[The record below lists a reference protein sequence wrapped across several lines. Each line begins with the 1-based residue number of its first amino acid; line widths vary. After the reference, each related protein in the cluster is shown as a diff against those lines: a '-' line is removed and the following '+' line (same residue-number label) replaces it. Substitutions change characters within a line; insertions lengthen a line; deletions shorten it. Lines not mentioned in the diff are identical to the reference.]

1 MNTKAAT
8 FFKKA
13 DQYRTAIIIGIF
25 FLYTVFMQ
33 ANPSLAP
40 LSHEYKTGLFVA
52 ILLLYLAGCFFMA
65 KTKRLTTDDKVFLLI
80 TGGVILRSYYVI
92 CTGVVDRQHDEGYF
106 SGLSDDL
113 INPGH
118 LGYIEYLCKFG
129 HLPDFSPYKL
139 FSYYHPPFHHILS
152 CLFIDLQM
160 LFGAGDRLAFEN
172 IQALTLLYSS
182 LCLTVGYG
190 ILKKMKCSDTCMVL
204 AMALLTFH
212 PGMIYMSASVNNDML
227 STLLTF
233 TCFYFALC
241 WMEHKSL
248 KNLILIAL
256 SLGFGMI
263 TKLNVAVMAFPLA
276 AVFLMHFVKECKAGR
291 VWKSIREF
299 AIFGVLTAGIGLSW
313 VIRNLVFYNTNPGVP
328 ILPPESEQY
337 IGKFSYWQIFG
348 LPASMEL
355 AYPFH
360 TINGN
365 TICNTWQILFRT
377 SIFDEVRPE
386 LSDFLLQCCRAALI
400 LAATLGILLFV
411 INILMAIR
419 EIRKGNC
426 ELGVF
431 LLVGY
436 VLVVLTFIA
445 FIIKYPYTCSAN
457 FRYVVVGLL
466 FSVIGLIQFC
476 DRSHM
481 ESRVHQICA
490 AILEYLVLAF
500 VILITLVLLTWN
512 QW

>member
-1 MNTKAAT
+1 MNTKVSPWNSIVV
-8 FFKKA
+8 K
-13 DQYRTAIIIGIF
+13 YRTAIVIGIF

-33 ANPSLAP
+33 ANPYLAG
-40 LSHEYKTGLFVA
+40 LSHECKTGIFVA
-52 ILLLYLAGCFFMA
+52 ILFLFMGA
-65 KTKRLTTDDKVFLLI
+65 CYFMIRNKQLTTDDKVFLLI

-92 CTGVVDRQHDEGYF
+92 CTGVVERQHDEGYF

-139 FSYYHPPFHHILS
+139 FSYYHPPFHHILA

-160 LFGAGDRLAFEN
+160 LFGAGDRLAFDN
-172 IQALTLLYSS
+172 IQALTLLYSC

-190 ILKKMKCSDTCMVL
+190 ILKKIKCSDTCMVL
-204 AMALLTFH
+204 GMALLTFH

-227 STLLTF
+227 STLLTL

-241 WMEHKSL
+241 WMENKTL

-276 AVFLMHFVKECKAGR
+276 AVFLMHFVKECKEGH

-313 VIRNLVFYNTNPGVP
+313 VIRNLVFYHTNPGVP

-348 LPASMEL
+348 LPASPEL

-365 TICNTWQILFRT
+365 TICNAWQILFRT

-386 LSDFLLQCCRAALI
+386 LSNFLLMNCRIALI
-400 LAATLGILLFV
+400 LATLLGILLFI
-411 INILMAIR
+411 INIVMAIR
-419 EIRKGNC
+419 EIRKGNR

-476 DRSHM
+476 DRSRM
-481 ESRVHQICA
+481 ESKAHKICA
-490 AILEYLVLAF
+490 SLLEFLVFAF
-500 VILITLVLLTWN
+500 VAIITLILLTWN

>member
-1 MNTKAAT
+1 
-8 FFKKA
+8 
-13 DQYRTAIIIGIF
+13 
-25 FLYTVFMQ
+25 
-33 ANPSLAP
+33 
-40 LSHEYKTGLFVA
+40 
-52 ILLLYLAGCFFMA
+52 
-65 KTKRLTTDDKVFLLI
+65 
-80 TGGVILRSYYVI
+80 
-92 CTGVVDRQHDEGYF
+92 
-106 SGLSDDL
+106 
-113 INPGH
+113 
-118 LGYIEYLCKFG
+118 
-129 HLPDFSPYKL
+129 
-139 FSYYHPPFHHILS
+139 
-152 CLFIDLQM
+152 
-160 LFGAGDRLAFEN
+160 
-172 IQALTLLYSS
+172 
-182 LCLTVGYG
+182 
-190 ILKKMKCSDTCMVL
+190 
-204 AMALLTFH
+204 
-212 PGMIYMSASVNNDML
+212 ML

-241 WMEHKSL
+241 WMGHKSL
-248 KNLILIAL
+248 KTLILIAL

-276 AVFLMHFVKECKAGR
+276 AVFLMHFVKECKAGPI
-291 VWKSIREF
+291 WKSIREF

-337 IGKFSYWQIFG
+337 IGKFSYQQIFG

-386 LSDFLLQCCRAALI
+386 LSDFLLQCCRVALI

-419 EIRKGNC
+419 EIRKGNR

-476 DRSHM
+476 DRSRM
-481 ESRVHQICA
+481 ESRIHQVCA